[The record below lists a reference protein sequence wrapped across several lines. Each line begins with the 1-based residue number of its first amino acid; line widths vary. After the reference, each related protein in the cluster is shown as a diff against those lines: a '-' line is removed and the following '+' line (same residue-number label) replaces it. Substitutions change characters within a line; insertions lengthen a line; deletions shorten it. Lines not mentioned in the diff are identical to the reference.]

1 MFLIILQDTKILKL
15 NFEFFIAKRILS
27 NSKGNFSR
35 PIIKI
40 AIISIALGLATMIVS
55 VAIVTGFQSEIR
67 DKVIGF
73 GSHIQISNYDSN
85 VSLQAIP
92 ISKNQEFYPSITNID
107 GIKHIQVYAYKAG
120 IIKTDE
126 QIEGVLFKG
135 IGSDFDWDFF
145 SNNMFKGKIFTV
157 NDSVKTNE
165 IIISKHIAS
174 RLKFKIND
182 KVIMFFIVDN
192 KLRPRAFTISGIYY
206 TGLQDFDEQY
216 VIGDIAHIQKL
227 NKWKP
232 DEVAGFELLIDDYDD
247 IEELTNF
254 VYSNTESKLYAES
267 IIEKFPQLFDWLNL
281 LDTNV
286 YIILLLMVVVAAIN
300 MISTL
305 LILILEKTNMI
316 GILKSIGSNNWSVRK
331 IFLYN
336 SVYIIG
342 KGLLWGNIIGILICV
357 LQYYFGILKLD
368 PESYYVNTVPINF
381 NFLYIFI
388 LNISTIFVCVLMLL
402 LPSYIITRISPIKAI
417 RFD

>member
-1 MFLIILQDTKILKL
+1 MQYTKLSKL
-15 NFEFFIAKRILS
+15 NLELFIAKRILS
-27 NSKGNFSR
+27 NTKGNFSR
-35 PIIKI
+35 PIVKI

-85 VSLQAIP
+85 VGLEPTP

-107 GIKHIQVYAYKAG
+107 GIRHIQVFAYKFG

-126 QIEGVLFKG
+126 QFEGVLLKG
-135 IGSDFDWDFF
+135 VGSDFDWDFF
-145 SNNMFKGKIFTV
+145 KKNMVEGDVFTV
-157 NDSVKTNE
+157 SDTAKTNE
-165 IIISKHIAS
+165 IIISKYLAS
-174 RLKFKIND
+174 RLKFKTGD
-182 KVIMFFIVDN
+182 KLIMNFIVDN
-192 KLRPRAFTISGIYY
+192 DQRARAFKIAGIYY

-227 NKWKP
+227 NKNKWEK
-232 DEVAGFELLIDDYDD
+232 DEVAGFELLIDDFNK

-254 VYSNTESKLYAES
+254 VYSNIDASLYAES
-267 IIEKFPQLFDWLNL
+267 IIEKFPQLFDWLSL

-286 YIILLLMVVVAAIN
+286 YIILLLMVIVAAIN

-316 GILKSIGSNNWSVRK
+316 GILKSLGTNNWSVRK

-336 SVYIIG
+336 SAYIIG
-342 KGLLWGNIIGILICV
+342 KGLLWGNIIGVSICV
-357 LQYYFGILKLD
+357 LQYYFKILTLD
-368 PESYYVNTVPINF
+368 PESYYVDFVPINF
-381 NFLYIFI
+381 NFLYLIL
-388 LNISTIFVCVLMLL
+388 LNICTAIVCVLMLL
-402 LPSYIITRISPIKAI
+402 LPSYIITRISPVKAI
-417 RFD
+417 RFN